1 MSKPEIETI
10 SWQQLTG
17 NKYTKGLHPAMVSAI
32 GYIGEREIRRIG
44 DVRPTI
50 FKVRY
55 DHQYVMQYIG
65 KTLCKTLSNLGKE
78 KVLELVSNAWDEYY
92 GIDSNDANINKQAS

>member
-1 MSKPEIETI
+1 MNTPKVETI
-10 SWQQLTG
+10 SWKELTG

-32 GYIGEREIRRIG
+32 GYIADREIRRIG
-44 DVRPTI
+44 DVKPTV

-55 DHQYVMQYIG
+55 DHQYVMEYIG

-92 GIDSNDANINKQAS
+92 GIEPIDTAVDRRVS